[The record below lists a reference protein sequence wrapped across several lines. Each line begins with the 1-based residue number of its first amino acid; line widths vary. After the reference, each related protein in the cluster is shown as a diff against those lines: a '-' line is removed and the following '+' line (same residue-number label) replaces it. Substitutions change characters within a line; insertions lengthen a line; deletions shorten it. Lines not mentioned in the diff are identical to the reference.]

1 MKNTLLLKFKDSLLS
16 VIPATV
22 IILIFALIFK
32 IPFFTTG
39 GETNILTLLISA
51 LLLIVGLALFSLG
64 AETSMLAIAEKIGRI
79 MTKKASIIFVIV
91 IGFLIGLLITISEPA
106 LWVLAS
112 QFPAIPTN
120 TVANLFLLL
129 VVIGVG
135 VGVFLVLAL
144 LRIAF
149 QVKLR
154 TLLIS
159 SYAFIFLTVFLV
171 PLIPGMENFKEFV
184 PFAFDSSG
192 VTTGPMAV
200 PFIMSIGLGFS
211 SSRND
216 RNADSDSF
224 GLVGIA
230 SIGPIIA
237 SILLGI
243 AIIAQN
249 PDFKLVWDFT
259 PETTSM
265 GHFFLTY
272 LWQMAIAIAP
282 FIIFFI
288 VFQVKYFKMPKKQVL
303 KVLVGF
309 LFTYIGLVLFLS
321 GANAGYLPMG
331 KTLGRE
337 LASTNFNWILIPI
350 GMLFGAI
357 VIAAEPSV
365 IVLNKQVDDMTS
377 GAISKKIML
386 FIMSLGMA
394 ISIGIA
400 MTKIVFNINSLW
412 FLVPGYVIIAVLTF
426 FTPKKFTGI
435 AIDSGGA
442 VSGAMTSTFLV
453 GFSLGAAEVMHPGD
467 SSFIF
472 MNAFGLVAMVAMV
485 PLITIQI
492 LGIIFKRKEERALP
506 PNIVE
511 DEIVVLED

>member
-16 VIPATV
+16 VIPAT
-22 IILIFALIFK
+22 IIIMIFAIIFK
-32 IPFFTTG
+32 IPFFAPG
-39 GETNILTLLISA
+39 GETNILMFIISGI
-51 LLLIVGLALFSLG
+51 LLIVGLALFSLG
-64 AETSMLAIAEKIGRI
+64 AETSMLSIAEKIGRI
-79 MTKKASIIFVIV
+79 MTKKASIIFIAI

-112 QFPAIPTN
+112 QFPAIPAN
-120 TVANLFLLL
+120 DVANLFLLL
-129 VVIGVG
+129 IVVGVG
-135 VGVFLVLAL
+135 VGVFFVLAL

-154 TLLIS
+154 TLLIA
-159 SYAFIFLTVFLV
+159 SYAFIFSAVFLV

-216 RNADSDSF
+216 RDADSDSF

-243 AIIAQN
+243 VMVAKN
-249 PDFKLVWDFT
+249 PDFKLVWDFSST
-259 PETTSM
+259 NTGLGS
-265 GHFFLTY
+265 FLLTY

-288 VFQVKYFKMPKKQVL
+288 IFQVKYFKLPKKQVI

-309 LFTYIGLVLFLS
+309 LFTYVGLVLFLS
-321 GANAGYLPMG
+321 GANTGYLPMG
-331 KTLGRE
+331 KTLGGE
-337 LASTNFNWILIPI
+337 LAKTSFNWILIPV
-350 GMLFGAI
+350 GMVFGAI

-386 FIMSLGMA
+386 FIMSIGMA

-412 FLVPGYVIIAVLTF
+412 FLLPGYIIISILSF
-426 FTPKKFTGI
+426 FSPKKFTGI

-453 GFSLGAAEVMHPGD
+453 GFSLGAAEILHPGD

-472 MNAFGLVAMVAMV
+472 MNAFGLVAMVAMI

-492 LGIIFKRKEERALP
+492 LGIIYKRKEAKASPVL
-506 PNIVE
+506 IE
-511 DEIVVLED
+511 DEIIVLEE

>member
-106 LWVLAS
+106 LWVLAG
-112 QFPAIPTN
+112 QFPALEN
-120 TVANLFLLL
+120 EVANLFLLL

-135 VGVFLVLAL
+135 VGIFLVFAL

-149 QVKLR
+149 QIKLR
-154 TLLIS
+154 TLLII
-159 SYAFIFLTVFLV
+159 SYSFIFLAVLLV

-216 RNADSDSF
+216 KDADSDSF

-243 AIIAQN
+243 VMVAKN
-249 PDFKLVWDFT
+249 PEFKLVWDFVSKSA
-259 PETTSM
+259 SM
-265 GHFFLTY
+265 GSYLLTY

-282 FIIFFI
+282 FVIFFI
-288 VFQVKYFKMPKKQVL
+288 IFQVKFYKMPKKQVI

-309 LFTYIGLVLFLS
+309 LFTYVGLVLFLS

-331 KTLGRE
+331 KTLGGE
-337 LASTNFNWILIPI
+337 LAKTNFNWILIPV

-377 GAISKKIML
+377 GAISKKVML
-386 FIMSLGMA
+386 FIMSIGMA

-412 FLVPGYVIIAVLTF
+412 FLLPGYIIISILSF
-426 FTPKKFTGI
+426 FSPKKFTGI

-453 GFSLGAAEVMHPGD
+453 GFSLGAAEIMHPGD

-472 MNAFGLVAMVAMV
+472 MNAFGLVAMVAMI

-492 LGIIFKRKEERALP
+492 LGIIYKHKEKKALP
-506 PNIVE
+506 PSVVE
-511 DEIVVLED
+511 EEIVVLED

>member
-22 IILIFALIFK
+22 VILIFAIIFK
-32 IPFFTTG
+32 IPFFAPS
-39 GETNILTLLISA
+39 GETNILTFLISG
-51 LLLIVGLALFSLG
+51 LLLMVGLALFSLG
-64 AETSMLAIAEKIGRI
+64 AETSMLTIAEKIGRI
-79 MTKKASIIFVIV
+79 MTKKASIIFVVV

-112 QFPAIPTN
+112 QFPAIPAN
-120 TVANLFLLL
+120 KVANLFLLL
-129 VVIGVG
+129 IVIGVG
-135 VGVFLVLAL
+135 VGIFLVLAL

-154 TLLIS
+154 TILIA
-159 SYAFIFLTVFLV
+159 SYAFIFLAVFLV

-200 PFIMSIGLGFS
+200 PFIMSLGLGFS
-211 SSRND
+211 SSQND
-216 RNADSDSF
+216 KEADSDSF

-243 AIIAQN
+243 VIIGQN
-249 PDFKLVWDFT
+249 PDFKLVWDFS
-259 PETTSM
+259 PDTTSM
-265 GHFFLTY
+265 GNYFLTY

-288 VFQVKYFKMPKKQVL
+288 FFQIKYFKLTKKQVI
-303 KVLVGF
+303 KVLIGF
-309 LFTYIGLVLFLS
+309 LFTYVGLVLFLS

-331 KTLGRE
+331 KTLGGE
-337 LASTNFNWILIPI
+337 LAKTDFKWILIPV

-377 GAISKKIML
+377 GAINKKVML
-386 FIMSLGMA
+386 FIMSIGMA
-394 ISIGIA
+394 LSIGIA
-400 MTKIVFNINSLW
+400 MTRIVFNINSLW
-412 FLVPGYVIIAVLTF
+412 FLVPGYIIIAVLSF
-426 FTPKKFTGI
+426 FSPKKFTGI

-472 MNAFGLVAMVAMV
+472 MNAFGLVAMVAMI

-492 LGIIFKRKEERALP
+492 LGIIYKRKQQKATPL
-506 PNIVE
+506 IVE